1 MKIGLVA
8 DPQYADVSSHRST
21 DTRFPMKGVE
31 RLGEAVAALNEV
43 QGLDAVV
50 VLGDFIDRGK
60 RNFAPVME
68 VLSELNVPMG
78 PVLGNHD
85 FADDDYVCGHTDEAL
100 TALGLT
106 QDTRYR
112 YVDMQSIRFVFT
124 DTNEDAVIESK
135 PGTEEYR
142 RGEARIAQYA
152 EEGRLN
158 AKPWNGA
165 IGDAQMRW
173 LDEVIDDA
181 ASHRKEVIVFGHH
194 PIWPEHRENA
204 LNAPEIR
211 DFLSSKPNVRAYING
226 HNHDG
231 AYELYRGLPCVT
243 IEGMV
248 EYDGNAFGVLDI
260 SEDGISIQGFGRVP
274 SRTIYGEQ

>member
-1 MKIGLVA
+1 MKIGLIA
-8 DPQYADVSSHRST
+8 DPQYADLPNEAP
-21 DTRFPMKGVE
+21 TRFPMKSLD
-31 RLGEAVAALNEV
+31 RLREAVAALNEV
-43 QGLDAVV
+43 HGLDAVV
-50 VLGDFIDRGK
+50 VLGDFIDRGQ

-68 VLSELNVPMG
+68 VLSELKVPMW

-85 FADDDYVCGHTDEAL
+85 FVDDDYEGGYTDEAL

-112 YVDMQSIRFVFT
+112 YLDMQSIRFVFT
-124 DTNEDAVIESK
+124 DTNEDSVIESK
-135 PGTEEYR
+135 PGTKEYHE
-142 RGEARIAQYA
+142 GKARIEKYA
-152 EEGRLN
+152 EEGRIN
-158 AKPWNGA
+158 AKSWNGM
-165 IGDAQMRW
+165 IGETQMRW
-173 LDEVIDDA
+173 LDETIDDA
-181 ASHRKEVIVFGHH
+181 ATRRKDVVVFGHH
-194 PIWPEHRENA
+194 CIWPVHRENA

-231 AYELYRGLPCVT
+231 AYEMYRSLPCVT

-248 EYDGNAFGVLDI
+248 EHGTNAYGVLDI

-274 SRTIYGEQ
+274 SRTLYGEL